1 MKVSKFVA
9 TLLPSFTKDDVVED
23 IRITRMEIKESTQPA
38 YHAAADIFR
47 AWKFKHEPL
56 RKDLEQFARMNPGQ
70 PGNPSGQLGNL
81 FVRVDRAFP
90 AILENLDEV
99 EALIVKT
106 FNQEIAGSGVTYLK
120 ANLLQ
125 FVEVAGFVSKYA
137 RKFLDYTYVVETG
150 EYEDSINTYLK
161 DNVIQ
166 ADLEWLSANFVS
178 FCTAF
183 KIASTPSATLR
194 KAIYSIPDVVVTD
207 DTASTLTATH
217 GESKIDPMQLGF
229 IPLWLNPIYHVRM
242 FIAEWQASR
251 YKASQEEMR
260 LLQLRKL
267 NLERLAQGK
276 PDVALTRQIESL
288 SGRIQTLNYKI
299 MKMEKTYG

>member
-9 TLLPSFTKDDVVED
+9 ALLPSFTRDDVVED
-23 IRITRMEIKESTQPA
+23 IRITRMEIKESTMPA
-38 YHAAADIFR
+38 YHAAAEIFR
-47 AWKFKHEPL
+47 AWKWKHEPL

-70 PGNPSGQLGNL
+70 PGNL
-81 FVRVDRAFP
+81 FVRLDKAFP

-99 EALIVKT
+99 EVLIAKT

-137 RKFLDYTYVVETG
+137 RKFLDYAYVVETG
-150 EYEDSINTYLK
+150 EHEDSVNTYLK
-161 DNVIQ
+161 DNVTQ

-194 KAIYSIPDVVVTD
+194 KAIDAIPDVVVSD
-207 DTASTLTATH
+207 DSASTLTATH
-217 GESKIDPMQLGF
+217 GESKIDPLQLGF

-267 NLERLAQGK
+267 NLERLSQGK
-276 PDVALTRQIESL
+276 PDVALSRQIESL